1 MSTLLKGV
9 LTLNM
14 DVHDELLEKENVDD
28 LDGFRNDLLNAVRM
42 RAPNEC
48 SPSDLDFAF
57 VCEIGARLADA
68 EEFQDFIPCYYAGTG
83 HRGRK
88 SRVDGYEIDEVDDSI
103 RLLIADYNGGK
114 ELVTITKTRAES
126 IFSQLK
132 AFIEESASGRIS
144 SSTLGDPT
152 QTKELSSLIEQRHR
166 IREDGGRSV
175 FRYRLYLITDSSLSD
190 RLKELPTEFIDSVPV
205 EFHIWDIGRLRA
217 VSASKLGTEELEID
231 FRQFV
236 PGGLPCLRASKT
248 DEYDGYLCVISG
260 DALAELYDCYG
271 SRLLEGNVR
280 SFLSTTGKIN
290 RGIQGTIR
298 SEPGHFFVYN
308 NGISATATDAEVIM
322 TENGE
327 RLMTVRYFQIVNGG
341 QTTASLHVAKR
352 KDKADLRAIDI
363 QMKLSVVKARDTEM
377 LDKMIQ
383 NIARFSNSQNKVSDA
398 DFLYNHPFHRAM
410 ERRSRTIKAPV
421 AEGAQF
427 NTYWFY
433 ERARGQYLN
442 EQSKMTMAQKRAFQ
456 RENPRSQLIVKTDLA
471 KYENSYRKL
480 PHIVSRGAQKNFVNF
495 ADYVGKEYGVDGRK
509 FDNDNYFKD
518 VVARTIL
525 FRFIERMVSQAKTTW
540 YGGDYRAQIVT
551 YTVAMLI
558 ELINHY
564 AHESVL
570 NLKLIWA
577 KQGVSSALANQLEV
591 IAKRVS
597 ETITI
602 PPVAQMN
609 VGEWCKN
616 ETCWAKVRELPIP
629 LLPELRQELISI
641 EEVAADSAD
650 GKAQGVD
657 DHSINAVMEVV
668 RLSQSGCWGRLN
680 KWCKQFSPIYGMEA
694 DLVRIASQQTWV
706 PSDRQATRL
715 IQVLRR
721 MEEEGFRAD

>member
-1 MSTLLKGV
+1 
-9 LTLNM
+9 M
-14 DVHDELLEKENVDD
+14 DLHDKLFEKENVDE
-28 LDGFRNDLLNAVRM
+28 LDAFRIDLLNSVQM
-42 RAPNEC
+42 RAPNEY
-48 SPSDLDFAF
+48 SPADLDFAF
-57 VCEIGARLADA
+57 VCEIGSRLADA
-68 EEFQDFIPCYYAGTG
+68 EEFQDFIPCYHAGTG

-88 SRVDGYEIDEVDDSI
+88 IRVDGYEIDEADDSI

-114 ELVTITKTRAES
+114 EMETLTKTRAES
-126 IFSQLK
+126 VFSQLK
-132 AFIEESASGRIS
+132 AFIEESASGRIW
-144 SSTLGDPT
+144 SSTLSDSA
-152 QTKELSSLIEQRHR
+152 QTRELSSLIEQKHR

-190 RLKELPTEFIDSVPV
+190 RLKDLPIEFIDSVPV
-205 EFHIWDIGRLRA
+205 EFHIWDIVRLRA
-217 VSASKLGTEELEID
+217 VSVSKLGTEELEID
-231 FRQFV
+231 FRKFV
-236 PGGLPCLRASKT
+236 PDGLPCLRASKT

-260 DALAELYDCYG
+260 DALSELYDCYG

-308 NGISATATDAEVIM
+308 NGISATATDAEVMM

-341 QTTASLHVAKR
+341 QTTASLYVAKR
-352 KDKADLRAIDI
+352 KDKIDLRTIDI

-398 DFLYNHPFHRAM
+398 DFFSNHPFHRAM
-410 ERRSRTIKAPV
+410 ERRSRAIKAP
-421 AEGAQF
+421 ASEGAQF

-480 PHIVSRGAQKNFVNF
+480 PYIVSRGAQKNFVNF
-495 ADYVGKEYGVDGRK
+495 ADYVGKEYGTDGRK

-558 ELINHY
+558 ELIDHH

-577 KQGVSSALANQLEV
+577 KQGVSSALASQLEV

-602 PPVAQMN
+602 PPVPQMN
-609 VGEWCKN
+609 VGEWCKS
-616 ETCWAKVRELPIP
+616 ETCWGKVKELQVP

-641 EEVAADSAD
+641 EEAAADRAD
-650 GKAQGVD
+650 GKVQGVE

-668 RLSQSGCWGRLN
+668 RLSQSGCWERLN
-680 KWCKQFSPIYGMEA
+680 KWCKQFSPIYGMES

-706 PSDRQATRL
+706 PSDRQANRL

-721 MEEEGFRAD
+721 MEEEGFRAE